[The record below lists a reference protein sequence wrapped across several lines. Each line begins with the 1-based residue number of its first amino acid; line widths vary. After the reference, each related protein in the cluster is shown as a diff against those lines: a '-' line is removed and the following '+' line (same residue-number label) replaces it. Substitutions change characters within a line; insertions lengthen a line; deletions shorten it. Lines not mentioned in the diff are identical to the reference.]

1 MKAEAFET
9 MTPYEARLFAYHT
22 NRTLAGNLSINHAAQ
37 CAEVNGINIGLTRL
51 EFKLLSYLIDRS
63 NTAISR
69 QELLK
74 SIWQLPCHI
83 ETRATDDTI
92 KRLRR
97 KLKDNHATVEIE
109 TVRGFGF
116 IVRNAL

>member
-1 MKAEAFET
+1 MKFEGVET
-9 MTPYEARLFAYHT
+9 MTPSEAKLYAYYT
-22 NRTLAGNLSINHAAQ
+22 NRTLNGNLSINHAAQ
-37 CAEVNGINIGLTRL
+37 CAEVEGINIDLTRL
-51 EFKLLSYLIDRS
+51 EFKLLSYLVERS

-97 KLKDNHATVEIE
+97 KLKENHATVEIE

-116 IVRNAL
+116 IVRDLT

>member
-1 MKAEAFET
+1 MKTEMIEN
-9 MTPYEARLFAYHT
+9 MSPYESRIYAHYM
-22 NRTLAGNLSINHAAQ
+22 NRTLCGNLSINHAAQ
-37 CAEVNGINIGLTRL
+37 CAEVNGVNIGLTRL
-51 EFKLLSYLIDRS
+51 EFKLLTYLVERR

-74 SIWQLPCHI
+74 TVWQLPCHI

-97 KLKDNHATVEIE
+97 KLKESRATVAIE

-116 IVRNAL
+116 IVRN